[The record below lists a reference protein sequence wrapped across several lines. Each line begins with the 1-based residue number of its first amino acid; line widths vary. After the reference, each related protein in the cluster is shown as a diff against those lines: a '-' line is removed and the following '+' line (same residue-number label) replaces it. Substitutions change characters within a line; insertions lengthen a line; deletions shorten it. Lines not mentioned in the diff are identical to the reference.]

1 MTKFT
6 VIGAGMAGLLAAAM
20 LRDECELVLEAQSEL
35 PNNHSALLR
44 FKTSLV
50 GDTLN
55 IPFRRVQVMKAV
67 VTHYANPVGD
77 ALAYSV
83 KTNGTATLRSSV
95 SGKGEIEERYIAPS
109 DLIAQMARK
118 VACPIKFDHHFG
130 QSTVDDYPSGRWKG
144 HISTL
149 PMPVLMRILEYP
161 DQPEFRYAPGYTLS
175 AQLKNVDACAT
186 LYFPGPKHKFYRAS
200 ITQDR
205 LIIEYAAPQERG
217 ATQEAQRWLL
227 ESGKVQTD
235 EIFNVL
241 WHFGLNAN
249 DHAKAGTIEV
259 KPVQY
264 AKVLPIDDRV
274 RKKFIMWASETH
286 NIYSLG
292 RFATWRPGLLMDDLV
307 HDVRVIQ
314 KIARDGNY
322 EHKK

>member
-20 LRDECELVLEAQSEL
+20 LRDECSMVLEAQPEL

-44 FKTSLV
+44 FKSSLV

-55 IPFRRVQVMKAV
+55 IPFKRVSVMKATV
-67 VTHYANPVGD
+67 SHYANPVGD

-95 SGKGEIEERYIAPS
+95 TGRGEIEERYIAPV

-118 VACPIKFDHHFG
+118 VTCEVEFNYQFG
-130 QSTVDDYPSGRWKG
+130 QRDLPIAGSEPY
-144 HISTL
+144 ISTL
-149 PMPVLMRILEYP
+149 PMPVLMRILDYP
-161 DQPEFRYAPGYTLS
+161 EQPEFQFRYAPGYTLS
-175 AQLKNVDACAT
+175 CQLKNVDACAT
-186 LYFPGPKHKFYRAS
+186 LYFPGPQQKFYRAS

-205 LIIEYAAPQERG
+205 LIIEYAIPNERG
-217 ATQEAQRWLL
+217 ATQEVRRWLD
-227 ESGKVQTD
+227 ESEKLQED

-241 WHFGLNAN
+241 WHCGLQMK
-249 DHAKAGTIEV
+249 DHLIPGTMEV

-264 AKVLPIDDRV
+264 AKVLPIDDRM
-274 RKKFIMWASETH
+274 RKKFIMWASDNH

-292 RFATWRPGLLMDDLV
+292 RFATWRPGLLLDDLV
-307 HDVRVIQ
+307 HDVRIIQ
-314 KIARDGNY
+314 RIAREGNY